1 MGSRLF
7 MSNKRILKLFCYRTS
22 FQTESQ
28 NRNNIYVLSIFETL
42 LWFMIYME
50 SIINF
55 YQHWNNFQSCY
66 YSKSYK

>member
-42 LWFMIYME
+42 L
-50 SIINF
+50 
-55 YQHWNNFQSCY
+55 
-66 YSKSYK
+66 